1 MPANT
6 PRGYTYRLY
15 TDPPPANFPAAMQD
29 FATDVDT
36 DVQSLVNTT
45 TTVLNAPSARVSA
58 SANQSIPANVPTF
71 VTWAVEEYDNAAM
84 ANLGVNNDRITFTST
99 GIYLVHAEINH
110 APNGNATVGGRGGTL
125 TQNLSSQTSSHTTP
139 GIQNTAVEWSLTD
152 LIQVNTIGDFI
163 RVSLRQNSGAAVNI
177 DVRSFSATK
186 VSS

>member
-15 TDPPPANFPAAMQD
+15 SDPANPPADFQD

-58 SANQSIPANVPTF
+58 SANQAIPANTPTF

-110 APNGNATVGGRGGTL
+110 APNGNATVGGRGGSL
-125 TQNLSSQTSSHTTP
+125 VQNLSSQTASHITP

-152 LIQVNTIGDFI
+152 LIEVVTIGDFI
-163 RVSLRQNSGAAVNI
+163 RVQLRHNSGAAVNI

-186 VSS
+186 VST